1 MSKTVLI
8 DGNNIMARALH
19 SEGTMIIDPNNKYNV
34 LDYDW
39 NEFRFK
45 IFQYIWFSIKQSKT
59 CSELVFAIDGKRH
72 ETWRNHIWKHYKTNR
87 DVKRPSDKNIDWGQV
102 MSQYQGFLQELA
114 NNFPFKVIQYKLAE
128 GDDIIATIVM
138 NSPQKHYIVSVD
150 KDYLQLY
157 EPNRVEIYSPMK
169 QNTVAHP
176 NPQHFIVEQCLLGQ
190 AKDNI
195 YNIKTPLNHPEG
207 KRKIG
212 FGPKALEKVMVIG
225 YKKWLKDNELEERF
239 EFNRKLMDF
248 KMIPKELQT
257 IILKKY
263 KQDNKP
269 DPNRMYKFIEAQNWT
284 FFLENWNN
292 VEYTMME
299 LY

>member
-1 MSKTVLI
+1 MKTVLI
-8 DGNNIMARALH
+8 DGNNIMVRSLH
-19 SEGTMIIDPNNKYNV
+19 SDGTMILDPNNKYNV

-45 IFQYIWFSIKQSKT
+45 IFQYIWFSIKQAKT

-72 ETWRNHIWKHYKTNR
+72 ETWRNHIWKNYKTNR
-87 DVKRPSDKNIDWGQV
+87 DKKRPSDKNIDWDQV
-102 MSQYQGFLQELA
+102 MSQYLKFSQELA
-114 NNFPFKVIQYKLAE
+114 NNFPFKIIQYKLAE

-157 EPNRVEIYSPMK
+157 EPNRVEIYSPLK
-169 QNTVAHP
+169 QSTIAHP
-176 NPQHFIVEQCLLGQ
+176 NPQHFVIEQCLLGQ

-195 YNIKTPLNHPEG
+195 YNIKTPLDHPEG

-212 FGPKALEKVMVIG
+212 FGPKALEKVMVVG
-225 YKKWLKDNELEERF
+225 YKKWLKDNGLEERF

-248 KMIPKELQT
+248 KKIPKELQT
-257 IILKKY
+257 IIMKKY
-263 KQDNKP
+263 QQDNKP
-269 DPNRMYKFIEAQNWT
+269 DPNRMYKFIEKQNWT
-284 FFLENWNN
+284 FFLDNWNN